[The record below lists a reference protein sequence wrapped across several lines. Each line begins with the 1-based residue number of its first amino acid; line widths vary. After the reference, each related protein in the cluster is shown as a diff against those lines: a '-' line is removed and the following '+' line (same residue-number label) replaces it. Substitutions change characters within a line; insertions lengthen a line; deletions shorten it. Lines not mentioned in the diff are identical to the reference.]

1 MNTEYYLGLMAFT
14 FAASITPGPNNLM
27 LLASGL
33 NHGVRRSLPHYFGVV
48 FGILLLTTIV
58 GLGFGALLTEFP
70 EAFMTIKVL
79 GVFYLVFLA
88 WKIANAGRQSASD
101 KLKKPLSFFQ
111 ATAFQWVNP
120 KAWVMAVT
128 VVTAFTVQD
137 KMLESVAT
145 VSLAYSLACLFCP
158 GLWLVAGQSLQQFLK
173 ENKRLRFF
181 NISMA
186 VLLVASIIPMA
197 L

>member
-33 NHGVRRSLPHYFGVV
+33 NHGVRHSLPHYCGVA
-48 FGILLLTTIV
+48 FGILLITIIV
-58 GLGFGALLTEFP
+58 GLGFGALLVEFP
-70 EAFMTIKVL
+70 EAFLTIKIL
-79 GVFYLVFLA
+79 GVSYLFFLA
-88 WKIANAGRQSASD
+88 WKIANAGRQSASEEV
-101 KLKKPLSFFQ
+101 KKPLSLFQ

-120 KAWVMAVT
+120 KVWVMTVT
-128 VVTAFTVQD
+128 VVTAFTVQQR
-137 KMLESVAT
+137 MVESVIA
-145 VSLAYSLACLFCP
+145 VSLAHSLASFFGP

-173 ENKRLRFF
+173 DDERLRFF
-181 NISMA
+181 NIAMA
-186 VLLVASIIPMA
+186 ILLVISVIPMV